1 MAMIQ
6 RAALFPDPPVLPDVE
21 PDLRVGFILSP
32 RFTILPFAGFI
43 DCLRHAAD
51 TADYGRQ
58 IYCHWKVVAPSLA
71 PITASCGVEMRP
83 HERFP
88 EPSDFD
94 HLVVVGGQLPNAL
107 EHPEETLAY
116 LRTAYE
122 ANVSIV
128 GLCTGSFVIAK
139 AGLLD
144 DRRCA
149 VHVEH
154 RNQLKQLFPRTRPET
169 DQIYVNDNEVITCPG
184 GTSAIDL
191 AFTII
196 ETHCGKARA
205 IKGLISLLVDKHR
218 TAHHMPHR
226 PYGHLTA
233 CGNRRVEQAVE
244 LMERRFSAPYSIAE
258 LAGKLNSSE
267 RELNRAFKQHAG
279 EPPATVWR
287 NMRLAHGHWLLLNT
301 TRTVTQIALECGFA
315 DGAHFCRWFK
325 RLYKE
330 SPVAFRKRR
339 RSV

>member
-1 MAMIQ
+1 MMIQ
-6 RAALFPDPPVLPDVE
+6 RDALFPDPPVLPDVE

-32 RFTILPFAGFI
+32 RFTLLPFAGFV
-43 DCLRHAAD
+43 DSLRHAAD
-51 TADYGRQ
+51 VADYGRQ
-58 IYCHWKVVAPSLA
+58 IYCHWKVVAPDLA
-71 PITASCGVEMRP
+71 PITASCGVEVRP

-88 EPSDFD
+88 EPTAFD

-107 EHPEETLAY
+107 EHPAATHAY
-116 LRTAYE
+116 LRAAYD

-128 GLCTGSFVIAK
+128 GLCTGSFVIAE

-149 VHVEH
+149 VHIEH
-154 RNQLKQLFPRTRPET
+154 RSQLKRLFPATRPET
-169 DQIYVNDNEVITCPG
+169 DQIYINDAEVITCPG

-191 AFTII
+191 AFSII

-205 IKGLISLLVDKHR
+205 IKGLTSLLVDKHR
-218 TAHHMPHR
+218 AAHHMPHR
-226 PYGHLTA
+226 PYGNLAA
-233 CGNRRVEQAVE
+233 CGNRRVEQAIE

-330 SPVAFRKRR
+330 SPVAFRQRR
-339 RSV
+339 RNV